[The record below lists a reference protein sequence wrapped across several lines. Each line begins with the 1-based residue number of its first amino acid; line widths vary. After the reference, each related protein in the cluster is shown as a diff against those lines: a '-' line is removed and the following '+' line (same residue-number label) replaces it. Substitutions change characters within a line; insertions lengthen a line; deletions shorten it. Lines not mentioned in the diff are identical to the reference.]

1 MLLSLEGAAPP
12 DATGVLVEALDV
24 LLPPRASVAVLA
36 QVAAADEKR
45 GGGGNGGGGNGG
57 GGNGGGD
64 EPAAAATAAGERPHV
79 PIGHIALAQ
88 LTEAATPQHAHA
100 VRLIWLPP
108 AAPRLAALRLE
119 PHELSF
125 GSVRIGGAEEPPS
138 LSFTIFNERASEVNF
153 MLMLR
158 KEEPSGAS
166 DKKSAEASK
175 DGARDP
181 ADPAAP
187 KAARPPSLVPLLLHP
202 RNGFIPPGGSCVVE
216 VRCVAPQPGS
226 HIYVVVVRNLS
237 GAGSAQDLLLHI
249 RARGVHPQ
257 HLWFPDLEGDPSKH
271 VLSFGLCYPPP
282 GGWGAVAAT
291 AAHPPGAAAAAA
303 APRRYVRKL
312 PFRIANSQRE
322 PRHLCVTSNLA
333 KQASILRDPNPIP
346 P

>member
-1 MLLSLEGAAPP
+1 
-12 DATGVLVEALDV
+12 
-24 LLPPRASVAVLA
+24 
-36 QVAAADEKR
+36 
-45 GGGGNGGGGNGG
+45 
-57 GGNGGGD
+57 
-64 EPAAAATAAGERPHV
+64 
-79 PIGHIALAQ
+79 
-88 LTEAATPQHAHA
+88 
-100 VRLIWLPP
+100 
-108 AAPRLAALRLE
+108 
-119 PHELSF
+119 
-125 GSVRIGGAEEPPS
+125 
-138 LSFTIFNERASEVNF
+138 

-166 DKKSAEASK
+166 DKKAAEASK